1 MVIAATNDR
10 DLNRLVSEHA
20 QAANMLSNVVDDP
33 GFSTVIFPSIVDR
46 SPIQVAI
53 SSGGDAPVLVRLLR
67 TSFESSTAC
76 GYGQA
81 GLSGRQ
87 LSRAG

>member
-33 GFSTVIFPSIVDR
+33 RFLHGDFPLHCR
-46 SPIQVAI
+46 SLAHPDCHLQ
-53 SSGGDAPVLVRLLR
+53 RR
-67 TSFESSTAC
+67 
-76 GYGQA
+76 
-81 GLSGRQ
+81 
-87 LSRAG
+87 